1 MANSRNNCSRKSFP
15 SNRTSGR
22 PIWSI
27 STRRWPKTA
36 LASNYSGMSTVM
48 WENPIVQENIGKLKK
63 YGFVVLDTDTGRLA
77 CGDIGKGKLLPWET
91 IVDIILQE

>member
-1 MANSRNNCSRKSFP
+1 
-15 SNRTSGR
+15 
-22 PIWSI
+22 
-27 STRRWPKTA
+27 
-36 LASNYSGMSTVM
+36 M